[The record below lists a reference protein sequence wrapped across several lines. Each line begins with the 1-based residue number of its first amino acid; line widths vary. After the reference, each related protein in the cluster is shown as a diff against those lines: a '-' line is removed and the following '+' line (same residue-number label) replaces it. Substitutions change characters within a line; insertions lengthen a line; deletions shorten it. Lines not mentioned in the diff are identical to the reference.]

1 MRRRRAPS
9 RAFTLVE
16 MLVVISV
23 IAVALV
29 AIIPAFGRIIES
41 ASYASSVNRV
51 TSTLSLARSI
61 AMESGRQTGV
71 VFLYD
76 IETERTTLLLV
87 QRSDDQGVIPPA
99 DRSFG
104 DIPASVFVPADAGPV
119 LLPRGLGV
127 YGLALTA
134 ADANPAAFDAMGRW
148 YPNEA
153 LRDNTDGSLE
163 RFWIF
168 PRNDARVFI
177 NNNARLE
184 SFAGDYASYP
194 GSYAVTFFVRFSS
207 SGAIVTASSNSA
219 TDPVNSFLEFPD
231 LPRNPNAFPGDP
243 GYLPL
248 DQARV
253 FDPHVIYDSGG
264 VVELNPEVRLRSVDL
279 VAVVDLAR
287 LAEGSRVASPWFVRP
302 APSRLQPGDEPGTLS
317 PIDPKARF
325 LDADI
330 DDFQLLSSGDGS
342 PTRRTFASSTRRI
355 SRWIDD
361 NAEVIGFNRHTG
373 AVLRRV
379 AQ

>member
-99 DRSFG
+99 DRRFG

-153 LRDNTDGSLE
+153 RRDENSVIE

-279 VAVVDLAR
+279 VAVVDLTR

-302 APSRLQPGDEPGTLS
+302 AANRLQPGDEPGTLS

-325 LDADI
+325 LDGVVN
-330 DDFQLLSSGDGS
+330 DDAANS
-342 PTRRTFASSTRRI
+342 PSQMRRI